1 MSATAASH
9 ARVVAPQG
17 SSGRAAPADGVAWS
31 THLVTA
37 LLSGWLVIGLFVD
50 GWAHHEL
57 PELETFFTP
66 WHALLYS
73 GLAATA
79 GWIAL
84 TAVRHRGRARGR
96 RAIPPGYGLGVLGAA
111 TFGVAGLSDLAW
123 HTVFGIERN
132 LAALLSPPHLALAL
146 SAGLMLTTP
155 ARALWRTELSGH
167 DQRVSFT
174 RALPVLLS
182 VALTA
187 AIASFFLAY
196 LSTFQSDVAARPPAS
211 GASGEGLQVM
221 SEVVGLASV
230 LVTNALLVGA
240 VLLLARRWT
249 LPFGAATFVVVTV
262 ALLNS
267 LEHSFESGELL
278 LSALAGG
285 LVTDLALRS
294 QSLVVR
300 RHRLA
305 IVGLLLPAALWSA
318 YFAASA
324 LSGDLAW
331 PAELWSGAIL
341 LACLSGLALSALAT
355 PSATTEVAVEPESFL
370 PTGSRIS
377 SP

>member
-1 MSATAASH
+1 MSATTGNH
-9 ARVVAPQG
+9 VRVVARRDPG
-17 SSGRAAPADGVAWS
+17 HAPPTDGVAWS
-31 THLVTA
+31 TQLVTA
-37 LLSGWLVIGLFVD
+37 LLSGWFVIGLFVD

-73 GLAATA
+73 GLASTA
-79 GWIAL
+79 GWVVF
-84 TAVRHRGRARGR
+84 TAVRHRGRGRGR
-96 RAIPPGYGLGVLGAA
+96 RAIPPGYGLGVLGAT
-111 TFGVAGLSDLAW
+111 TFGLAGLSDLAW
-123 HTVFGIERN
+123 HTAFGIERD

-155 ARALWRTELSGH
+155 ARALWRTEPAGP
-167 DQRVSFT
+167 DRRVSFI

-187 AIASFFLAY
+187 ATASFFLAY
-196 LSTFQSDVAARPPAS
+196 LSTFQSGVTARPPAS
-211 GASGEGLQVM
+211 GASVEGLHAT

-240 VLLLARRWT
+240 LLLLARRWT
-249 LPFGAATFVVVTV
+249 LPFGAVSFVVFTV

-278 LSALAGG
+278 LAALAGG

-294 QSLVVR
+294 RSLIAR

-318 YFAASA
+318 YFGVSA
-324 LSGDLAW
+324 LWGELAW
-331 PAELWSGAIL
+331 PAELWTGAVV

-355 PSATTEVAVEPESFL
+355 PAATPEVAAEPKPFI
-370 PTGSRIS
+370 PTGSRITA
-377 SP
+377 P

>member
-1 MSATAASH
+1 MSATAANH
-9 ARVVAPQG
+9 VRLVTQRGPGGQ
-17 SSGRAAPADGVAWS
+17 AAPVDGVGWS

-37 LLSGWLVIGLFVD
+37 LLSGWFVIGLFVD

-73 GLAATA
+73 GLASTA
-79 GWIAL
+79 GWIAF
-84 TAVRHRGRARGR
+84 TAVRHRARGR
-96 RAIPPGYGLGVLGAA
+96 RAVPPGYGLGVVGAS

-123 HTVFGIERN
+123 HTAFGIERD

-155 ARALWRTELSGH
+155 ARALWRTEPASS
-167 DQRVSFT
+167 DQRVSFV
-174 RALPVLLS
+174 RALPILLS
-182 VALTA
+182 VALTVA
-187 AIASFFLAY
+187 TASFFLAY

-211 GASGEGLQVM
+211 GASGEGLHAT

-240 VLLLARRWT
+240 LLLLARRWT
-249 LPFGAATFVVVTV
+249 LPFGAASFVVVTV
-262 ALLNS
+262 AVLNS

-294 QSLVVR
+294 RSLIAR
-300 RHRLA
+300 RHRLC
-305 IVGLLLPAALWSA
+305 IVGLLFPAALWSA
-318 YFAASA
+318 YFAISAVAGGSRGLPSSGRA
-324 LSGDLAW
+324 LSCL
-331 PAELWSGAIL
+331 PA
-341 LACLSGLALSALAT
+341 
-355 PSATTEVAVEPESFL
+355 
-370 PTGSRIS
+370 
-377 SP
+377 

>member
-1 MSATAASH
+1 MSATAGNH
-9 ARVVAPQG
+9 AGAVARRGPGGQ
-17 SSGRAAPADGVAWS
+17 AAPTEGVPWS
-31 THLVTA
+31 TQLVTA
-37 LLSGWLVIGLFVD
+37 LLSGWFVIGLFVD

-79 GWIAL
+79 GWIVL
-84 TAVRHRGRARGR
+84 TAVRHRGRGRGR
-96 RAIPPGYGLGVLGAA
+96 RAVPTGYGLGVVGAS

-123 HTVFGIERN
+123 HTAFGIERD

-146 SAGLMLTTP
+146 SAGLMIATP
-155 ARALWRTELSGH
+155 ARALWRTELASP
-167 DQRVSFT
+167 DQQVSFV

-182 VALTA
+182 IALTA
-187 AIASFFLAY
+187 ATASFFLAY
-196 LSTFQSDVAARPPAS
+196 LSTFQSGVAARPPAS
-211 GASGEGLQVM
+211 GASVEGLHAT

-240 VLLLARRWT
+240 LLLLARRWT
-249 LPFGAATFVVVTV
+249 LPFGAVSFVVFTV

-278 LSALAGG
+278 LAALAGG

-294 QSLVVR
+294 RSLIAR

-318 YFAASA
+318 YFGVSA
-324 LSGDLAW
+324 LWGELAW
-331 PAELWSGAIL
+331 PAELWTGAVL

-355 PSATTEVAVEPESFL
+355 PAATPEVAAEPKPFI
-370 PTGSRIS
+370 PTGSRITA
-377 SP
+377 P